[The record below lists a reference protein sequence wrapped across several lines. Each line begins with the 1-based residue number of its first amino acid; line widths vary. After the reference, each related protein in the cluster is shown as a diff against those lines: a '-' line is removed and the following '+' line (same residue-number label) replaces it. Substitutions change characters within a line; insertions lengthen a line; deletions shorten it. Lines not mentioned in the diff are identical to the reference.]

1 MWYVCNRY
9 TSFPSKIR
17 FLASVLDVLFVHYV
31 AYCYIRGCKI
41 WQVTVACQIFDMLR
55 RRESR
60 LIVSTVVLLIANY
73 PTTLYIP
80 RGNLNVWLDFF
91 QSSWMVIQETVATS
105 QTTHTA
111 HKTVLHAA
119 KLSMPSYCT
128 RQTRKWCIYSARTIY
143 SDNINGYR
151 MYIQDRTSVIV
162 IGWRQSAAST
172 MNGILK

>member
-1 MWYVCNRY
+1 MSRKGGTGGGGLVHPESEKSMAMYVLTGLQCHY
-9 TSFPSKIR
+9 W
-17 FLASVLDVLFVHYV
+17 LDM
-31 AYCYIRGCKI
+31 A
-41 WQVTVACQIFDMLR
+41 VTVACQIFDVLR

-91 QSSWMVIQETVATS
+91 QGEWLFRKPQRLHILHIRQFSMLPDYQGQV
-105 QTTHTA
+105 TA
-111 HKTVLHAA
+111 
-119 KLSMPSYCT
+119 LSEPASGAFIVPEQYF
-128 RQTRKWCIYSARTIY
+128 
-143 SDNINGYR
+143 SDNMNGYR

-162 IGWRQSAAST
+162 IRWRQSAAST